1 MIREILRR
9 VHSHRLDHGDYWK
22 IVMSLG
28 IDAKSFVSLAARAM
42 ENRALLVPGSIG
54 WKYR

>member
-22 IVMSLG
+22 IAMSLG
-28 IDAKSFVSLAARAM
+28 IDARSFVSLAARAV
-42 ENRALLVPGSIG
+42 ENRALLVPDSIG
-54 WKYR
+54 WMYR